1 MEALL
6 AVWQGSQTLLFTGLM
21 VIGGL
26 WLAHVLIMRRALAM
40 DRPRLVRQVAMLALT
55 AAGVI
60 AVVLALPISE
70 STRNSLLGLLGLVI
84 TGVIA
89 LSSTSFI
96 SNAMAG
102 LMLRAVR
109 SFSPGDFMRV
119 GEYFGRVTERGLFHT
134 EIQSEDRDLVTIP
147 NLYLSLN
154 PVTVIRSSGTIISC
168 DLSLGYDVPYYR
180 VEPLLKSAA
189 EDAGLQDPFTQILTL
204 GDFSITH
211 RIAEFCTEVAQLL
224 SQRTRLRQAVL
235 DQMNGD
241 GIESIEI
248 VPPAFMNQR
257 RVPENVKFTFAPRP
271 AYDAQD
277 SEQVPEKRIFDK
289 VDLADKGAA
298 IKDGQLSL
306 AREIEELKSRS
317 RHTDGEEEMTLDKQI
332 DARTERLAHLASLVD
347 IASQDQE

>member
-1 MEALL
+1 MEPLL
-6 AVWQGSQTLLFTGLM
+6 AVWQGSQTLLLTGLM

-26 WLAHVLIMRRALAM
+26 WLAHVLIMRRGLAM
-40 DRPRLVRQVAMLALT
+40 GRPRLARQVVMLALT

-109 SFSPGDFMRV
+109 SFSPGDFVRV

-204 GDFSITH
+204 GDFSITY
-211 RIAEFCTEVAQLL
+211 RIAGFCTEVAQLL
-224 SQRTRLRQAVL
+224 SQRTRLRRAVL

-241 GIESIEI
+241 GIEI
-248 VPPAFMNQR
+248 VSPAFINQR
-257 RVPENVKFTFAPRP
+257 RVPEGVNFTFAPRP

-289 VDLADKGAA
+289 ADLADKGAA
-298 IKDGQLSL
+298 IKDEQLSL

-317 RHTDGEEEMTLDKQI
+317 RHTDGEEKMTLDKQI
-332 DARTERLAHLASLVD
+332 DARTKRLAHLTSLVD
-347 IASQDQE
+347 VASQDQE